1 MRGRP
6 KGSTD
11 YKLVL
16 SEKQTI
22 AESFLTLARQG
33 ERCYQD
39 PQSKY
44 ISTRNIARW
53 PFPIQPDDWFEH
65 FAIESKPARIKC
77 GVDQFE
83 LLVRIFPRMIISR
96 RDFKIAWFRVGGMG
110 WRTIRHIDGRDPALL
125 RAVYLSILDDIYREI
140 KDENIMQYS

>member
-11 YKLVL
+11 YQMVL
-16 SEKQTI
+16 TEQQSI
-22 AESFLTLARQG
+22 AENFLTLARQG

-53 PFPIQPDDWFEH
+53 PFPIQPEEWYEH
-65 FAIESKPARIKC
+65 FATETKPTRIKC

-83 LLVRIFPRMIISR
+83 ILVRVFPRMICSK

-110 WRTIRHIDGRDPALL
+110 WRTIRHIDGRDPSQLK
-125 RAVYLSILDDIYREI
+125 AVYLSILDDIYKEI
-140 KDENIMQYS
+140 KDDCMLQYS